1 MLFLSLCLFVVVSFE
16 ISTFSCTSSLCSN
29 FGDPFALYL
38 LPCLQE
44 KTFFHNF
51 FLKLV
56 PVEKRRYKE

>member
-29 FGDPFALYL
+29 FDDPFALYL

-44 KTFFHNF
+44 KTFFRNF